1 MTAFLEH
8 VLRGAEALAARDPVG
23 TLPDAELLR
32 RFAAERD
39 QTAFT
44 MLVRRHGPLVW
55 AVCRNLLPRDADAED
70 AFQATFLALV
80 RSAAGVRRAEALGGW
95 LHGVAYR
102 VAMRARRTAARR
114 KRRETVAAVGETDVP
129 VADAAWDELQAAVH
143 DEVCRLPEKL
153 RLPFVLC
160 TLQGRAQRDAADQL
174 GWKIGT
180 LSGRLTVARQRL
192 LDRLARRGVPSAALA
207 LGAVAGAAAVP
218 SHLCG
223 LTFQTAMAPERA
235 SPVVLSLARG
245 VTFMARTKMIV
256 AGVLIAGALT
266 TGLGTRLLSTADAQA
281 PPSDPTAQDIAKAL
295 DLLIRQQAQ
304 ASSRFEYKFVP
315 IEKALSV
322 GDLQKT
328 LAQYDRDGWDYCGT
342 QDLLSSDKLK
352 GAAKADG
359 TPYMVF
365 KRQRATAAGPDAG
378 RAALAEALRA
388 LGDKPQDDARRS
400 ATEALLKAYRAGE
413 ARPAVGAR
421 AADLERKYLEEMLQR
436 YEKLRGAED
445 GARKAAEVER
455 ERASELQALR
465 AREAE
470 AAARAQAEVQD
481 ALQKKAIEAQKAL
494 ELADQLKRQE
504 AEVKR
509 FAEVKAA
516 NIKEAQ
522 DKIKA
527 LEAELNKTRALAED
541 LAKRLADLD
550 AEKKKA
556 AAVKPG
562 GAEQQDRLSIALKH
576 ADVTEVSKV
585 LEKVFPKAAAKV
597 AVDVRTN
604 TLHVIGAAEALASIK
619 KVVADLDQPTE
630 KK

>member
-1 MTAFLEH
+1 MTAFLDQ

-32 RFAAERD
+32 RFTAGRD
-39 QTAFT
+39 QTAFAV
-44 MLVRRHGPLVW
+44 LVRRHGPLVW
-55 AVCRNLLPRDADAED
+55 GVCRNLLPRDADAED

-80 RSAAGVRRAEALGGW
+80 RSAATVRRAEALGGW

-114 KRRETVAAVGETDVP
+114 KRRETIAAVGEADAP

-143 DEVCRLPEKL
+143 EEVCRLPDKL

-180 LSGRLTVARQRL
+180 LSGRLTLARQRL

-207 LGAVAGAAAVP
+207 LGAVAGAASVP

-223 LTFQTAMAPERA
+223 LTFQTAMAPDRA

-266 TGLGTRLLSTADAQA
+266 TGLGTRFLSTADAQA
-281 PPSDPTAQDIAKAL
+281 PPTDPNADDIRKAL
-295 DLLIRQQAQ
+295 DFLLQKQMQ

-322 GDLQKT
+322 GDLQKVLT
-328 LAQYDRDGWDYCGT
+328 QHDREGWDYCGT

-352 GAAKADG
+352 GAARAEG

-365 KRQRATAAGPDAG
+365 KRQRAAAAGPDAS

-388 LGDKPQDDARRS
+388 VGDKPQDDVRRS
-400 ATEALLKAYRAGE
+400 ALEAWLKAYRAGE
-413 ARPAVGAR
+413 AKPAAD
-421 AADLERKYLEEMLQR
+421 AKTADLERKYLEEMLQK
-436 YEKLRGAED
+436 YEKLRSAED
-445 GARKAAEVER
+445 GARKAAEAER
-455 ERASELQALR
+455 VRVL
-465 AREAE
+465 EAE
-470 AAARAQAEVQD
+470 AAARAQAELQD
-481 ALQKKAIEAQKAL
+481 AAKKRAVE
-494 ELADQLKRQE
+494 ADQLKRRE
-504 AEVKR
+504 AELKLNGAQWR
-509 FAEVKAA
+509 AEAEEQRVAVR
-516 NIKEAQ
+516 
-522 DKIKA
+522 A
-527 LEAELNKTRALAED
+527 LEAELQKTRALAEQ
-541 LAKRLADLD
+541 LAKRLAELD

-556 AAVKPG
+556 ASVKPV
-562 GAEQQDRLSIALKH
+562 ADEQRDSLSISLKH
-576 ADVTEVSKV
+576 VNAGDVSKIIQQ
-585 LEKVFPKAAAKV
+585 VFPKTTAKIV
-597 AVDVRTN
+597 VDERTN
-604 TLHVIGAAEALASIK
+604 TLHVTGPAETLADIK
-619 KVVADLDQPTE
+619 KVIGELDKPAE